1 MHPKVAIIY
10 NQPGPSRYTTIGEEK
25 AVLGV
30 LDEVAAVHKALDGL
44 GYPVTLV
51 PLLPPLKQARAKLKT
66 LEADL
71 VFNLFEGFDGAPET
85 EALVADILSE
95 QGAPYTGCPGT
106 ALALCL
112 DKAKTKALLKASG
125 IGTPSYQVL
134 TPETLSLFQLG
145 YPCIVKPCA
154 EDASHG
160 LSEDGV
166 ANDFASLAKQ
176 VTLVSTFFGGKALV
190 EEFVAGRELNAT
202 VLGNRELTVMPIS
215 EIEYSLPP
223 PMPRVLTFAAKWE
236 PESIYFQGT
245 KSVCPAQIIEED
257 MREHIIGTARAVF
270 RLVGCRGY
278 ARVDMR
284 LDTEGQLHVLEVNP
298 NPDISPDSGAAR
310 QAEAAGMR
318 YEQFIE
324 QIVLFALE
332 GENETKNPPYG

>member
-1 MHPKVAIIY
+1 M
-10 NQPGPSRYTTIGEEK
+10 GEEK

-30 LDEVAAVHKALDGL
+30 LDEVTAVHKALDGL
-44 GYPVTLV
+44 GYSVTLV
-51 PLLPPLKQARAKLKT
+51 PLLPPLEQARAKLKT

-71 VFNLFEGFDGAPET
+71 VFNLFEGFAGTPET

-95 QGAPYTGCPGT
+95 QGVPYTGCPGT

-125 IGTPSYQVL
+125 IETPSYQVL
-134 TPETLSLFQLG
+134 TPETLSRFQLG

-160 LSEDGV
+160 LSEKGV
-166 ANDFASLAKQ
+166 VDDFASLEKQ
-176 VTLVSTFFGGKALV
+176 VALVSMSFGGKALV
-190 EEFVAGRELNAT
+190 EEFIEGRELNAT
-202 VLGNRELTVMPIS
+202 VLGNRKLTVMPIS
-215 EIEYSLPP
+215 EIVYSLPP
-223 PMPRVLTFAAKWE
+223 VMPRILTFAAKWE
-236 PESIYFQGT
+236 PDSIYFQGT
-245 KSVCPAQIIEED
+245 KSVCPAKIEDDE
-257 MREHIIGTARAVF
+257 MQRIAKTAKAVF

-284 LDTEGQLHVLEVNP
+284 LDPEGRLYVLEVNP
-298 NPDISPDSGAAR
+298 NPDISPDYGAAR

-318 YEQFIE
+318 YDQFIE

-332 GENETKNPPYG
+332 GDG

>member
-1 MHPKVAIIY
+1 MHPRVTIIY
-10 NQPGPSRYTTIGEEK
+10 NEPSPSRYSAIGEEK

-51 PLLPPLKQARAKLKT
+51 PLLPPLEQARAKPRA
-66 LEADL
+66 LETDL
-71 VFNLFEGFDGAPET
+71 VFNLFEGFDGTPET

-95 QGAPYTGCPGT
+95 QGVPYTGCPGT

-125 IGTPSYQVL
+125 IETPSYQVL
-134 TPETLSLFQLG
+134 TPETLPLFQLG

-160 LSEDGV
+160 LSEKGV
-166 ANDFASLAKQ
+166 VDDFASLEKQ
-176 VTLVSTFFGGKALV
+176 VALVSMSFGGKALV
-190 EEFVAGRELNAT
+190 EEFVEGRELNAT
-202 VLGNRELTVMPIS
+202 VLGNREPIVMPIS
-215 EIEYSLPP
+215 EIVYSLPP
-223 PMPRVLTFAAKWE
+223 VMPRILTFAAKWE
-236 PESIYFQGT
+236 PNSLYFQGSQ
-245 KSVCPAQIIEED
+245 SVCPAKIEED
-257 MREHIIGTARAVF
+257 VREHIVRTARAVF

-284 LDTEGQLHVLEVNP
+284 LDPKGRLHVLEVNP

-318 YEQFIE
+318 YDQFIE
-324 QIVLFALE
+324 QIVLFALKGD
-332 GENETKNPPYG
+332 GE